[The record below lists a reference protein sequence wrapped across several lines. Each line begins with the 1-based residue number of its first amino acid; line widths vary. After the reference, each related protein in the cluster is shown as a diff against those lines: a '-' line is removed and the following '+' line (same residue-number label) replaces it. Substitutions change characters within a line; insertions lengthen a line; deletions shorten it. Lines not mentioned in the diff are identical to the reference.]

1 VRRLRTA
8 AQSLRHQ
15 ATSIGFNQEV
25 NMEQRDQ
32 ANTDQ
37 LSDELQSTSSPLP
50 KRYIPWLALLGLA
63 QFLVTIAI
71 FSEVIAPY
79 VGHEEVTP
87 LVRNGSPS

>member
-1 VRRLRTA
+1 
-8 AQSLRHQ
+8 
-15 ATSIGFNQEV
+15 
-25 NMEQRDQ
+25 MEQRDQ